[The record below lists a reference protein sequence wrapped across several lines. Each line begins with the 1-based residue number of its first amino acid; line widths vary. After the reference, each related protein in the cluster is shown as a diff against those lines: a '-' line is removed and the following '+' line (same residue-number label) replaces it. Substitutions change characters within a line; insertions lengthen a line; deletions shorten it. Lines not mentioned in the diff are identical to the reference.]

1 MTPRQPEIILLFR
14 PGCPL
19 EERARENLRI
29 AIRQTGEAMIWREI
43 HLGEPTTPDP
53 YTDYPSPTVLIDG
66 VAPEDP
72 LRSPGAGGGVRPR
85 PPSIKML
92 AEALARRGYPGWF

>member
-1 MTPRQPEIILLFR
+1 
-14 PGCPL
+14 
-19 EERARENLRI
+19 
-29 AIRQTGEAMIWREI
+29 
-43 HLGEPTTPDP
+43 
-53 YTDYPSPTVLIDG
+53 VLIDG

-92 AEALARRGYPGWF
+92 AEASARRGYPGWF